1 LHRLQA
7 GDQKLP
13 ADSRDLRADLARIPG
28 GIAGGADG
36 PTVGGTVAHETVGK
50 IDLLARAA
58 TRRVM

>member
-1 LHRLQA
+1 LQV
-7 GDQKLP
+7 GDQKLA

-28 GIAGGADG
+28 GIAGRADG
-36 PTVGGTVAHETVGK
+36 PAVGGTVADETVGK